1 MVVAVVVTAVE
12 EVVALEEVA
21 ILAEALQAEAAAV
34 AAAVAVAAALQEVM
48 VVVPA
53 QASQTPFRPGSRC
66 VGEFPPTPP
75 RG

>member
-1 MVVAVVVTAVE
+1 MVVTAVE

-21 ILAEALQAEAAAV
+21 ILAEAALQAEAAAV